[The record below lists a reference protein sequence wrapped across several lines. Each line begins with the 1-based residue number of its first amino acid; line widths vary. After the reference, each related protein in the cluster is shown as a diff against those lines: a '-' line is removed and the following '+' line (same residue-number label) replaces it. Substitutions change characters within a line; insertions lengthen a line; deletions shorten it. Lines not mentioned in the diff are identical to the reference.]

1 MVNFLFGLFIVLHGL
16 VHMLYYGHSAR
27 YFELQAGMV
36 WPDGAWAFSRFLG
49 NAATRNL
56 ASICLILA
64 AVGFVAGGAG
74 IFLKQSWWRVAV
86 VSAAAFS
93 SVIYLLFWDGG
104 AQSLDNKGGV
114 GILINLLILAALL
127 IFRWPNFEF

>member
-1 MVNFLFGLFIVLHGL
+1 MVNFLFGLFMVLHGL
-16 VHMLYYGHSAR
+16 VHMLYFGQSAR
-27 YFELQAGMV
+27 FFELQAGMV

-74 IFLKQSWWRVAV
+74 IFLKQGWWRIAV
-86 VSAAAFS
+86 VSAASFS
-93 SVIYLLFWDGG
+93 SVIYILFWDGG
-104 AQSLDNKGGV
+104 AQSLDNKGGI
-114 GILINLLILAALL
+114 GILINFAILAALL
-127 IFRWPNFEF
+127 IFRWPNLEF